1 MLYDHFSVR
10 TFCWNFLKNW
20 KYENYAKLTS
30 CEFFLDMRT
39 LGTKIIYYKYHEIN
53 GNKYIVLSK

>member
-1 MLYDHFSVR
+1 MLYDHFSVEI
-10 TFCWNFLKNW
+10 FLKT
-20 KYENYAKLTS
+20 ENMKITQN

-53 GNKYIVLSK
+53 GNKYIVL